1 MKASKAAVSEPDFKI
16 WCEQCSIRIAPN
28 EERIMN
34 NGKIYHTQCH
44 SKLFATDSNQKKTT
58 LSERG

>member
-1 MKASKAAVSEPDFKI
+1 MKASKAAVSEPEFKI

-44 SKLFATDSNQKKTT
+44 SKLVATASDEKKVRR
-58 LSERG
+58 SERG